1 MKKMMSL
8 LIVMVVAMGMIVGC
22 GQSKSTSGE
31 ANTDAAGTTNEAK
44 DTNETSEN
52 SEADKKPASDKKII
66 VMGTNAEFPPFEY
79 IAGGEVTGFDVD
91 IAKKVAEKLG
101 VELKIENMQFSGL
114 IAALQTK
121 KIDFIAAGMTNTEE
135 RAKSVNFSTDYFVAS
150 QVIIVKKDSETVK
163 GKDDLVGKKIGV
175 QLGTTGEMEAKN
187 IEGATIESYDAG
199 FAAVMDLANGKLD
212 AVVIDQK
219 PAEKFVSKNDKVMIL
234 DEELTKEAYAI
245 AVNKEDD
252 ALLATVNEVIK
263 ELQESGEYDAL
274 YEKYFGEKKEE
285 KAE

>member
-1 MKKMMSL
+1 
-8 LIVMVVAMGMIVGC
+8 MIGC
-22 GQSKSTSGE
+22 GQAKNASKDINE
-31 ANTDAAGTTNEAK
+31 NQVDAAADGDATIDSEDGTV
-44 DTNETSEN
+44 N
-52 SEADKKPASDKKII
+52 SEEDDKEDTEKPVDKDKQFI

-91 IAKKVAEKLG
+91 IAKKIADKLG
-101 VELKIENMQFSGL
+101 LELKIENMQFSGL

-135 RAKSVNFSTDYFVAS
+135 RAKSVNFSQDYFEAS
-150 QVIIVKKDSETVK
+150 QVIIVKKDSDAVK
-163 GKDDLVGKKIGV
+163 GKADLEGKKIGV
-175 QLGTTGEMEAKN
+175 QLGTTGEMEAKK
-187 IEGATIESYDAG
+187 IADATVESYDAG

-234 DEELTKEAYAI
+234 EEELTKEAYAI

-252 ALLATVNEVIK
+252 ALLDTINQVIQ

-274 YEKYFGEKKEE
+274 YEKYFGEEE
-285 KAE
+285 AE

>member
-1 MKKMMSL
+1 
-8 LIVMVVAMGMIVGC
+8 MIGC
-22 GQSKSTSGE
+22 GQAKNASKDINE
-31 ANTDAAGTTNEAK
+31 NQVDAAADGDSTKDSEDGTV
-44 DTNETSEN
+44 N
-52 SEADKKPASDKKII
+52 SEEDDKEDTEKPVDKDKQFII
-66 VMGTNAEFPPFEY
+66 MGTNAEFPPFEY

-91 IAKKVAEKLG
+91 IAKKIAEKLG
-101 VELKIENMQFSGL
+101 LELKIENMQFSGL

-135 RAKSVNFSTDYFVAS
+135 RAKSVNFSQDYFEAS
-150 QVIIVKKDSETVK
+150 QVIIVKKDSDAVK
-163 GKDDLVGKKIGV
+163 SKADLEGKKIGV
-175 QLGTTGEMEAKN
+175 QLGTTGEMEAKE
-187 IEGATIESYDAG
+187 IADATVESYDAG

-234 DEELTKEAYAI
+234 EEELTKEAYAI

-252 ALLATVNEVIK
+252 ALLDTINQVIQ

-274 YEKYFGEKKEE
+274 YEKYFGEKE
-285 KAE
+285 AE